1 MSRCKNM
8 ENSYILRNPS
18 QNEIINVIDQ
28 NVSDFLSKVLDFIDK
43 DDFLKKNP
51 NSEFYVKNEVSK
63 LFTGINYPLWNSFW
77 GANFTE
83 QEVKEKVSTLVNQA
97 KRRNIPF
104 MWWVGA
110 LSKPHNLGDYLVKAG
125 LIKDESPG
133 MYLNLR
139 EIDGTKY
146 QKALDQSK
154 IKIALVSNPK
164 EEEQWGDVCSTTF
177 GMDEIKDEVGRIWR
191 VCFKFCNG
199 YLATIEGKPVGA
211 SLVFYSSGVAG
222 IYNVGV
228 YSEYRNRGIG
238 KAITM
243 APLLQAKKKGYEIS
257 ILQSSEL
264 GFNVYSNIG
273 FKECCKCG
281 QYIYIPDTQTEEKH
295 G

>member
-1 MSRCKNM
+1 M
-8 ENSYILRNPS
+8 ENSILRNPS
-18 QNEIINVIDQ
+18 QNEIINAIDQ
-28 NVSDFLSKVLDFIDK
+28 NMSDFLSIVLDFIDK
-43 DDFLKKNP
+43 NDFLKENP

-139 EIDGTKY
+139 EIDETRY
-146 QKALDQSK
+146 QKVLDQSK
-154 IKIALVSNPK
+154 IKIERVLNPK
-164 EEEQWGDVCSTTF
+164 EEEQWSDICSTTF
-177 GMDEIKDEVGRIWR
+177 GMDEIKDEVGHIWTIL
-191 VCFKFCNG
+191 FEFCDA
-199 YLATIEGKPVGA
+199 YLATLEGKPVGT

-222 IYNVGV
+222 IYNVSV
-228 YSEYRNRGIG
+228 CPEYRNRGIG
-238 KAITM
+238 KTITM

-257 ILQSSEL
+257 ILTSSEL
-264 GFNVYSNIG
+264 GFNVYTNMG
-273 FKECCKCG
+273 FKECCKYEAYMYAPEN
-281 QYIYIPDTQTEEKH
+281 QKEEK
-295 G
+295 